1 MFKFNII
8 SSWCSSAISRKF
20 MKINKNFAQC
30 QIHEKSW
37 SNTEINVLLFI
48 SSLDIKKS
56 NENKLKSYH
65 LLVETENWF
74 LHRNSTNKHHLISD
88 IIKWF
93 WRQLLKWVRILRNLC
108 LIENCVS
115 LKFEV
120 FINNW
125 FRCNWWFAI
134 RFAWENWHW
143 QATLRSINFLW
154 TIQAFRVRHRPEVR
168 NEIWILSNLISRHLI
183 QLK

>member
-1 MFKFNII
+1 MSNPRKKLIQHWNQCSFVYLFTWHKKIKRKQVEILSFVSWDRELI
-8 SSWCSSAISRKF
+8 SSQKFHKQTSSDFWHNQVILTS
-20 MKINKNFAQC
+20 
-30 QIHEKSW
+30 
-37 SNTEINVLLFI
+37 
-48 SSLDIKKS
+48 
-56 NENKLKSYH
+56 
-65 LLVETENWF
+65 
-74 LHRNSTNKHHLISD
+74 
-88 IIKWF
+88 II
-93 WRQLLKWVRILRNLC
+93 LKWVRILRNLC